1 MHFIGTLKHQ
11 TKWVITTTTTKKTA
25 LAWSRVAFSS
35 WKRKQIRNTCFF
47 YFFSRVVVFSLYPF
61 RCVWILARLP
71 FFLDPVITYV
81 AKRRYHFYTLLWW
94 KITKSSTKEKIS
106 AQKQRKRVRGRKRHH
121 PENFIFIEL
130 REWCCSNERS
140 GEKKNDKRSETRKTT
155 ATKIDRANDN
165 LYIEW

>member
-11 TKWVITTTTTKKTA
+11 TKWVITTTKTKKTA

-47 YFFSRVVVFSLYPF
+47 LTFFSRVVLFSLYPF

-94 KITKSSTKEKIS
+94 KITKSSTKKKSVRKNSEKEYEE
-106 AQKQRKRVRGRKRHH
+106 KKRHH
-121 PENFIFIEL
+121 PENCIFIEL
-130 REWCCSNERS
+130 REWCCSKMREVVR
-140 GEKKNDKRSETRKTT
+140 RKTI
-155 ATKIDRANDN
+155 KEVKRGKRRRQK
-165 LYIEW
+165 